1 MEMSGPSRISRF
13 PDLTVCVLG
22 DETGQDSDEEIPAS
36 TQDAGEEVSSKV
48 SSSAGDLKS
57 DKFACLVKSGEKILG
72 HLPYEIAQIC
82 FHFMTH
88 GNIEGFTTGKRRRNQ
103 DIPCKGL
110 EIPCTLTFYGKIE
123 FIGKLPIILEEKK
136 RKCPESWN

>member
-1 MEMSGPSRISRF
+1 MARTRQFKRDFEYDCVIRGYHAFMKWGNPLKGTKF
-13 PDLTVCVLG
+13 VVEKEPDN
-22 DETGQDSDEEIPAS
+22 
-36 TQDAGEEVSSKV
+36 K
-48 SSSAGDLKS
+48 K

-136 RKCPESWN
+136 RKCPETWN